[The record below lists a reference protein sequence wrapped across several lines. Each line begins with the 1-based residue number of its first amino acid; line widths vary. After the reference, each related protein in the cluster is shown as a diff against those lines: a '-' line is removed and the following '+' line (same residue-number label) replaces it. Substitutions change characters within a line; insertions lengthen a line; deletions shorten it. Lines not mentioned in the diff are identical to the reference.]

1 MAKKKDNISITEISN
16 QLLQT
21 QKHIEN
27 LYASTPLSELYS
39 VNTNI
44 NLILLELKKIDN
56 ANK

>member
-21 QKHIEN
+21 QKHIETI
-27 LYASTPLSELYS
+27 YASTPLSELYS
-39 VNTNI
+39 INTNI
-44 NLILLELKKIDN
+44 NLILIELKKLDN